1 MRREAVA
8 RVLGAGFIAATLVG
22 ALAWVAS
29 GCSGWDPREPFTRNA
44 PEVDESLRHLD
55 AGKPESAA
63 EALERYLGTGAC
75 IDGGIGLPDRVRQR
89 PDGSYD
95 LGLALFQLAERFGQR
110 FGDEER
116 EDEGAPDEQTS
127 ELRSQQVDC
136 ALVMLRA
143 IAADPKVPAELRAR
157 ALYLA
162 GNLEFLRRGYE
173 DAVKLY
179 DQSLTIL
186 PGVPEDASVD
196 GLGRDAAHNRAIA
209 LRRIDDQKDA
219 GSDGGEPDASDE
231 PDSGDD
237 GGDKPDASDK
247 PDAGSDGGEPNE
259 PDGGDDEPDAG
270 KDGGDEPDASDKPD
284 AGDDGGAAPE
294 PPAEPPPAEP
304 RQQDDRILDQLEQA
318 PTYQEQEA
326 RDRARRRR
334 GRTMEDK

>member
-1 MRREAVA
+1 MRREAFGRA
-8 RVLGAGFIAATLVG
+8 LGAGFAASILAG
-22 ALAWVAS
+22 ALAWVAG

-44 PEVDESLRHLD
+44 PEVDQSLRELD

-63 EALERYLGTGAC
+63 DALERYLGTGAC
-75 IDGGIGLPDRVRQR
+75 VDGGIGLPDRVRQR

-116 EDEGAPDEQTS
+116 EGEGAQDERAA

-179 DQSLTIL
+179 DQALTIL
-186 PGVPEDASVD
+186 PGVPEDAAAD

-219 GSDGGEPDASDE
+219 GSDGGEPDASD
-231 PDSGDD
+231 D
-237 GGDKPDASDK
+237 GGDKSDASDEQ
-247 PDAGSDGGEPNE
+247 PDAGSDSGEPDAGDDK
-259 PDGGDDEPDAG
+259 PDGGDEQPDAGDDGGGEPDAG
-270 KDGGDEPDASDKPD
+270 DKPD
-284 AGDDGGAAPE
+284 AGDDGDAPVPE
-294 PPAEPPPAEP
+294 PSAEPPPAEP
-304 RQQDDRILDQLEQA
+304 RQQDERILDQLEQA

>member
-1 MRREAVA
+1 MRRDAIKRLFGVGFAVA
-8 RVLGAGFIAATLVG
+8 ALAG
-22 ALAWVAS
+22 ALAWVAG

-44 PEVDESLRHLD
+44 PEVDQSLYAFD

-63 EALERYLGTGAC
+63 EALEKYLGTGAC
-75 IDGGIGLPDRVRQR
+75 VDGGIGLPDRVRQR

-110 FGDEER
+110 FGEEEATAEGSKDEH
-116 EDEGAPDEQTS
+116 AA

-157 ALYLA
+157 AYYLA

-173 DAVKLY
+173 DAVRLY
-179 DQSLTIL
+179 DQALTIL
-186 PGVPEDASVD
+186 PGVAEDASAD

-219 GSDGGEPDASDE
+219 GN
-231 PDSGDD
+231 D
-237 GGDKPDASDK
+237 GGDDK
-247 PDAGSDGGEPNE
+247 
-259 PDGGDDEPDAG
+259 PDGGDDKPDG
-270 KDGGDEPDASDKPD
+270 GDDKPDGGDDKPDGGDDKPDGGDDKPDGGDDKPDGGDDKPDGGDDKPDGGDEGSA
-284 AGDDGGAAPE
+284 
-294 PPAEPPPAEP
+294 PPPAEP

-326 RDRARRRR
+326 KARSRRRQ